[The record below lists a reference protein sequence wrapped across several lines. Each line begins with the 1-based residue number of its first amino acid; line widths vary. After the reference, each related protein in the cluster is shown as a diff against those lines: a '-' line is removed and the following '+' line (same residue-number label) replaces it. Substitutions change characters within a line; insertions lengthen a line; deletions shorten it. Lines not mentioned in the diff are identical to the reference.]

1 MPEFVRP
8 LTAEEAEAVKRLLR
22 MRTIPAGVHQ
32 RALMLHWSAQGQ
44 TAVAIAARLEHKPDS
59 VRRWIRRFNAEGLAG
74 LEERPGRGRKPEFG
88 KTDALTVVETALAP
102 PG

>member
-8 LTAEEAEAVKRLLR
+8 LGPEEVEAVRRLLR
-22 MRTIPAGVHQ
+22 SRTAPVGIYQ
-32 RALMLHWSAQGQ
+32 RVQMVHWSAQGQ
-44 TAVAIAARLEHKPDS
+44 TPVQIAARLEHKSDS
-59 VRRWIRRFNAEGLAG
+59 VRRWIRRFNAEGLKG
-74 LEERPGRGRKPEFG
+74 LQERPGRGRKPEFA